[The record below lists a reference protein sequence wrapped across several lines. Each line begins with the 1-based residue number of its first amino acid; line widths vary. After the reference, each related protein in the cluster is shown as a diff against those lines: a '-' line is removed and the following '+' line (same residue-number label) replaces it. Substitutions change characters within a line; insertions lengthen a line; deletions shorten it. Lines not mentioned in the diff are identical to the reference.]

1 MENMENLEDLFDTFL
16 YPEDIDKEIMD
27 AKEIGR
33 VNNLVDKLKLYNNNK
48 EELTNIYTDILMDDN
63 VAFILT
69 KLSQTQIFYEHFPE
83 FYEVNQYG
91 ENLINCQQNSR
102 FHRYGV
108 FKHILSTIEN
118 AGNSQ
123 YNFDDTQK
131 KVLKWAMLLHDIGK
145 PFVKTVAEDGTE
157 SFIGHDDKSVELGK
171 DILNRFYFNEEEKE
185 LILKLVK
192 YHDRFINEGEITDD
206 NMKFLASELDNNKDV
221 FYLLLDVK
229 EADARAKCI
238 EVYNT
243 FKVLREKYLEFITK
257 YFVYNEENSRTS
269 SQDTINEVGTK
280 EEFTFEKMSNI
291 ELGQLL
297 EAILSKKAIKSVY
310 QPVIDLQ
317 EEAVYA
323 YEVFT
328 RIESKKRVNI
338 LDFFNYARETNK
350 YEKLQQVLL
359 INGIE
364 NFETISSKEAN
375 RLFVNADYNSYE
387 KYVNKPRLYDMMGRN
402 KIVIEFQNYEKI
414 EVDKLQDTINKIH
427 SNNGLVSLDKF
438 GVNQFSFEELNL
450 LNVDFI
456 TTDVSLVKNL
466 AEDLDKQKR
475 LADLATYCL
484 SKDINLLVVG
494 VEDKLTLEYVKKA
507 GVRYA
512 QGYYFARPDF
522 KIMNINTSVKEKL
535 EEFSQETI
543 S

>member
-27 AKEIGR
+27 AKEIGK

-48 EELTNIYTDILMDDN
+48 EELTNIYTEILMDDN

-69 KLSQTQIFYEHFPE
+69 KLTQTQIFYQHFPE
-83 FYEVNQYG
+83 FYEVNKYG

-108 FKHILSTIEN
+108 FKHILSSIEN

-123 YNFDDTQK
+123 YNFDDTQR
-131 KVLKWAMLLHDIGK
+131 KVLKWTMFLHDIGK
-145 PFVKTVAEDGTE
+145 PFSKTIAEDGTE
-157 SFIGHDDKSVELGK
+157 SFIGHDEKSVELGK
-171 DILNRFYFNEEEKE
+171 NILDRFYFNEEEKK

-192 YHDRFINEGEITDD
+192 YHDKFINEGEITDD
-206 NMKFLASELDNNKDV
+206 NMKFLASELDNNKDI

-229 EADARAKCI
+229 ESDARAKCI

-257 YFVYNEENSRTS
+257 YFVYNEENTKSINQDS
-269 SQDTINEVGTK
+269 SNENGMN
-280 EEFTFEKMSNI
+280 EEFNFEKMSNV
-291 ELGQLL
+291 ELVQLL

-310 QPVIDLQ
+310 QPVIDLK
-317 EEAVYA
+317 EEVVYA

-338 LDFFNYARETNK
+338 LDFFNYAKETNK

-402 KIVIEFQNYEKI
+402 KILIEFQNYEKI
-414 EVDKLQDTINKIH
+414 DVNRLQDTIKKIH

-438 GVNQFSFEELNL
+438 GLNQISVEELNL

-466 AEDLDKQKR
+466 AQDLEKQKR
-475 LADLATYCL
+475 LADLSTYCL

-507 GVRYA
+507 GVRYV

-522 KIMNINTSVKEKL
+522 KVMNINASVKEKL

>member
-27 AKEIGR
+27 AKEIGK

-48 EELTNIYTDILMDDN
+48 EELTNIYTEILMDDN

-69 KLSQTQIFYEHFPE
+69 KLTQTQIFYQHFPE
-83 FYEVNQYG
+83 FYEVNKYG

-108 FKHILSTIEN
+108 FKHILSSIEN

-123 YNFDDTQK
+123 YNFDDTQR
-131 KVLKWAMLLHDIGK
+131 KVLKWTMFLHDIGK
-145 PFVKTVAEDGTE
+145 PFSKAIAEDGTE
-157 SFIGHDDKSVELGK
+157 SFIGHDEKSVELGK
-171 DILNRFYFNEEEKE
+171 NILDRFYFNEEEKE

-192 YHDRFINEGEITDD
+192 YHDKFINEGEITDD
-206 NMKFLASELDNNKDV
+206 NMKFLASELDNNKDI

-229 EADARAKCI
+229 ESDARAKCI

-257 YFVYNEENSRTS
+257 YFVYNEENTKSINQDS
-269 SQDTINEVGTK
+269 SNENGMN
-280 EEFTFEKMSNI
+280 EEFNFEKMSNV
-291 ELGQLL
+291 ELVQLL

-317 EEAVYA
+317 EEVVYA

-338 LDFFNYARETNK
+338 LDFFNYAKETNK

-402 KIVIEFQNYEKI
+402 KILIEFQNYEKI
-414 EVDKLQDTINKIH
+414 DVNRLQDTIKKIH

-438 GVNQFSFEELNL
+438 GLNQISVEELNL

-466 AEDLDKQKR
+466 AQDLEKQKR
-475 LADLATYCL
+475 LADLSTYCL

-507 GVRYA
+507 GVRYV

-522 KIMNINTSVKEKL
+522 KVMNINTSVKEKL